1 MTKRRNLLPWGS
13 THKGKELNVAL
24 LCRLHRTPNNEL
36 MESVLQI
43 PRKRINSPARKLFS
57 YLLISKEK
65 IVTEKKLD
73 QQVDKKGTRP
83 EQHKV
88 QPKVSTINQ
97 KDTLDETALDKVS
110 GGRRVQ

>member
-1 MTKRRNLLPWGS
+1 MFADPPNAYKVGGRRF
-13 THKGKELNVAL
+13 
-24 LCRLHRTPNNEL
+24 
-36 MESVLQI
+36 
-43 PRKRINSPARKLFS
+43 FS
-57 YLLISKEK
+57 YLKIGKEK

-73 QQVDKKGTRP
+73 QQVDKMSTRP

-110 GGRRVQ
+110 GGFKRD